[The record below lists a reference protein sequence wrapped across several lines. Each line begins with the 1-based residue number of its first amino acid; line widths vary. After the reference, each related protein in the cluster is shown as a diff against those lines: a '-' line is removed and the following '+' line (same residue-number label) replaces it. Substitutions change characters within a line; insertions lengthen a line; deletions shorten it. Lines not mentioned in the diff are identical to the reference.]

1 MRHPRAAL
9 ASLAA
14 ACALIAACAE
24 TPAEQE
30 ADRMERQVEREAD
43 QSAYAVSNEEAALG
57 MTEEALLDADL
68 VTADGTD
75 LGDIELVRRD
85 AAGAVTGLLIELEDT
100 DPDRWVE
107 VPMDGL
113 TARADGD
120 DMDVQ
125 TGMSA
130 EDLAALPDADMTG
143 TTGTTGAM

>member
-1 MRHPRAAL
+1 MHHPKTAI

-14 ACALIAACAE
+14 ACALIAACGE

-30 ADRMERQVEREAD
+30 ADRAEAQVEREAD
-43 QSAYAVSNEEAALG
+43 QSAYAASNEEAALG
-57 MTEEALLDADL
+57 MTEAKLLDADL

-75 LGDIELVRRD
+75 LGDIEAVRRD
-85 AAGAVTGLLIELEDT
+85 AAGAVTGLVIELEDT

-107 VPMDGL
+107 VPTEGL
-113 TARADGD
+113 ISRADGD

-130 EDLAALPDADMTG
+130 EELSALPDAEM
-143 TTGTTGAM
+143 GAMNAPV

>member
-1 MRHPRAAL
+1 MHHPKTAFT
-9 ASLAA
+9 SLAA
-14 ACALIAACAE
+14 ACTLIAACGE

-30 ADRMERQVEREAD
+30 ADRMEDQVEMEAD
-43 QSAYAVSNEEAALG
+43 QSAYAASNEEAALG
-57 MTEEALLDADL
+57 MTEEELLDADL

-75 LGDIELVRRD
+75 LGDIEAVRRD
-85 AAGAVTGLLIELEDT
+85 ADGAVTGLVIELEDT

-113 TARADGD
+113 TARPDGD

-130 EDLAALPDADMTG
+130 EDLSALPDAEM
-143 TTGTTGAM
+143 GAMKSPV

>member
-1 MRHPRAAL
+1 MHHPKTAF

-14 ACALIAACAE
+14 TCALIAACGE

-30 ADRMERQVEREAD
+30 ADRMEDQVEMEAD
-43 QSAYAVSNEEAALG
+43 QSAYAASNEEAALG
-57 MTEEALLDADL
+57 MTEEELLDADL

-75 LGDIELVRRD
+75 LGDIGAVRRD
-85 AAGAVTGLLIELEDT
+85 AAGAVTGLVVELEDT

-113 TARADGD
+113 IARPDGD

-125 TGMSA
+125 SGMSA
-130 EDLAALPDADMTG
+130 EDLSALPDAEM
-143 TTGTTGAM
+143 GAMNSPV

>member
-1 MRHPRAAL
+1 MHHPKTAFT
-9 ASLAA
+9 SLAA
-14 ACALIAACAE
+14 ACALIAACGE

-30 ADRMERQVEREAD
+30 ADRMEDQVEMEAD
-43 QSAYAVSNEEAALG
+43 QNAYAASNEEAALG
-57 MTEEALLDADL
+57 MTEEELLDADL

-75 LGDIELVRRD
+75 LGDIEAVRRD
-85 AAGAVTGLLIELEDT
+85 ADGAVTGLVIELEDT

-113 TARADGD
+113 TTRPDGD

-130 EDLAALPDADMTG
+130 EDLSALPDAEM
-143 TTGTTGAM
+143 GAMNSPV